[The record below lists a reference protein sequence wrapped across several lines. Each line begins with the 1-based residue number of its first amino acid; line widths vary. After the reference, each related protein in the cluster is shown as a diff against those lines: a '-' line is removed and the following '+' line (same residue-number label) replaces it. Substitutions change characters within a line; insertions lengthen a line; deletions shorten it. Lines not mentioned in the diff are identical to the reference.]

1 MRNGTGGTSKRR
13 LLASVVLLCGQL
25 LSVVPQDSTSLLRL
39 GILLPAR
46 AGFAAQLDAEALAA
60 VLTQRPTLRAAAATA
75 WSAEIFCAA
84 DGPADKALASVS
96 AFGCSEFHA
105 LSSRFSLPSVAI
117 GTVFSTWAEGLDRLI
132 ALSAPPPPRLC
143 ARLQTRR
150 RERAGTDR
158 PQGKDGAGH
167 GAVCF
172 FLPAIENVSA
182 SWGLWRESSIDDTE
196 VWARGPSEEV
206 TVFVL

>member
-1 MRNGTGGTSKRR
+1 MLRIQPANNTAPNSPDEFR
-13 LLASVVLLCGQL
+13 VVKKAPL
-25 LSVVPQDSTSLLRL
+25 VVPPDYSLRPPNA
-39 GILLPAR
+39 GQALPAEVDSDR
-46 AGFAAQLDAEALAA
+46 
-60 VLTQRPTLRAAAATA
+60 
-75 WSAEIFCAA
+75 I
-84 DGPADKALASVS
+84 ASVS
-96 AFGCSEFHA
+96 AFGCSEFDA

-117 GTVFSTWAEGLDRLI
+117 GTVLSTWAEGLDRLI

-158 PQGKDGAGH
+158 PQGKDGAGQ

-172 FLPAIENVSA
+172 FLPTIENVSA